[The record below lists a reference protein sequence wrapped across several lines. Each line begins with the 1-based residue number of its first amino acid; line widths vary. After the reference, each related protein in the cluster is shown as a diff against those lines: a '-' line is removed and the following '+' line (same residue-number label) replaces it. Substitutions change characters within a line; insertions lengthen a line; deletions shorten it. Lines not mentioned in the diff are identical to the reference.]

1 MVIRIIT
8 DWSTVYHDLHLF
20 GFRGSTE
27 MTSPIFKVD
36 LLYHGSKG
44 FYLLI

>member
-1 MVIRIIT
+1 MVIRIST
-8 DWSTVYHDLHLF
+8 DWSTIYNKLNIS

-27 MTSPIFKVD
+27 MTSRILKVD